1 MSESTLNV
9 RTNGGRLPLPFYY
22 GQVVG
27 TMVDTNHTGAVQAI
41 IKGVTDDWKVEEQ
54 PWVYPQLGLGL
65 EAVPQE
71 G

>member
-1 MSESTLNV
+1 MPESTLNV
-9 RTNGGRLPLPFYY
+9 RTNDRRLPLPFYY

-54 PWVYPQLGLGL
+54 PWV
-65 EAVPQE
+65 
-71 G
+71 